1 MNIHRSTCTFHY
13 ICTHMNRVVKDTIIQ
28 MNSWGKTKQAFFFMV
43 DFKKEN
49 VVVAKPED
57 FTRENIQ
64 LWLSGHEQNTLQPE
78 VPNFYFR
85 KTPVEFVR
93 YKTAFEKV
101 IRSIN
106 HGDSFLTNLTF
117 PTKIETNLSLDQ
129 IYHHSKAK
137 YKLKYKDQ
145 FVVFSPETFITIN
158 GDVLS
163 TFPMKGTM
171 DASIENAE
179 KLLMNDIKEV
189 SEHNTIVDLMRNDLN
204 IVSKKVRVEKFRY
217 IERIKTHEG
226 ELLQTSSVIAGDL
239 PENWR
244 ERIGDIIFNLLP
256 AGSISGAPKKK
267 TVEIIEDAEGYQRG
281 WFTGVFGYFN
291 GDKLDSAVMI
301 RFIEN
306 INGQLYFKSG
316 GGITHF
322 SRCEQEYRELI
333 EKVYV
338 PIT

>member
-1 MNIHRSTCTFHY
+1 MEQVS
-13 ICTHMNRVVKDTIIQ
+13 KDTILQ
-28 MNSWGKTKQAFFFMV
+28 MNSWGKAKQAFFFMV

-49 VVVAKPED
+49 IVVTKPED
-57 FTRENIQ
+57 LAEKNI
-64 LWLSGHEQNTLQPE
+64 LLSLPGHEKKTSQSAAPT
-78 VPNFYFR
+78 FYFR
-85 KTPVEFVR
+85 KSPIDFDR
-93 YKTAFEKV
+93 YKYAFEKV
-101 IRSIN
+101 IRFIN

-117 PTKIETNLSLDQ
+117 PTKIETILSLDQ
-129 IYHHSKAK
+129 IYHFSKAK

-158 GDVLS
+158 GNTIS

-171 DASIENAE
+171 DASVEDAE
-179 KLLMNDIKEV
+179 KQLMNDIKEV
-189 SEHNTIVDLMRNDLN
+189 SEHNTIVDLMRNDMN
-204 IVSKKVRVEKFRY
+204 MVAKKVRVEKFRY
-217 IERIKTHEG
+217 IERIKTHEK
-226 ELLQTSSVIAGDL
+226 ELLQTSSKISGDL
-239 PENWR
+239 PNDWR
-244 ERIGDIIFNLLP
+244 ERVGDILLKLLP

-267 TVEIIEDAEGYQRG
+267 TIEIIEDAEGYDRG
-281 WFTGVFGYFN
+281 WFTGVFGYFDGN
-291 GDKLDSAVMI
+291 NLDSAVMI

-322 SRCEQEYRELI
+322 SRCEQEYQELI